1 MKIKNRG
8 LRKATKVVVRAC
20 HAPASAKLSFP
31 DRWQPM
37 QPAQRAVADVPPHSS
52 AEILVGPF
60 AWVPKSRQET
70 MLMVVSA
77 AGDPSNVDNFTAA
90 DSIPDW
96 RLVPNDNNIARRNTS
111 VAAKSKG
118 RH

>member
-1 MKIKNRG
+1 
-8 LRKATKVVVRAC
+8 VVRAY

-31 DRWQPM
+31 GGWQPM
-37 QPAQRAVADVPPHSS
+37 QTAQRAAADVPPHSS
-52 AEILVGPF
+52 AEVLVGPF
-60 AWVPKSRQET
+60 AWVPKSRQEA
-70 MLMVVSA
+70 MLMVISA

-90 DSIPDW
+90 DSIPNW
-96 RLVPNDNNIARRNTS
+96 RLIPNDNNIAQRNTS